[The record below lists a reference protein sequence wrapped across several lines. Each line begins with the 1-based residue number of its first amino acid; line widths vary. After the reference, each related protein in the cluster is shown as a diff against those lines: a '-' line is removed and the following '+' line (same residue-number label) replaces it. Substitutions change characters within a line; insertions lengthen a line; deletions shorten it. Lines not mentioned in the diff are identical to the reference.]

1 MKKKIMKTML
11 IIASLLLIIFGIITL
26 QMLGRVR
33 NILIENSEKSGA
45 QVEEY
50 SDKAM
55 RDQLLQQLSTT
66 TLGCAYIVN
75 ETLENFAGTITII
88 ADSATDI
95 YSNPDRYGR
104 AKVDIPQKSDVGKSM
119 GQFVYA
125 KDVDPDD
132 ESIRQELSM
141 IGNLQG
147 NLLAMYSQY
156 PELGASYIG
165 TETGIM
171 LLAGPVL
178 SDRWEED
185 GSYVYLDPR
194 KRPWY
199 TVAKS
204 AGKAKFSE
212 ITEDY
217 DTGKPAIMCGAPVYR
232 GDEFVAVAGAGVYL
246 EGIKSLMM
254 NARISDEGNSCII
267 DENGR
272 IIFSS
277 RDEGQLRTQTI
288 LGEGDASGNSLS
300 VLAKR
305 AMSGQNGLEL
315 LDIDGE
321 SSYVAYYPI
330 EVIGWSL
337 ISIIPEKTVLAPKES
352 LLGSLKESRQRE
364 LSDVQ
369 QVIGSALFTIFALIV
384 VIGLLIFFIADIL
397 SKHLVKPVVELTDKV
412 SRLEGDSLNFEWD
425 KNTGDEVQQL
435 ATSFGLM
442 TDRMK
447 EYISDIKSATAE
459 KERLRAELDLAT
471 QIQASM
477 LPHDFPPFPDRH
489 EFDIYA
495 MMEPAREVGG
505 DFYDFFLIDQDHL
518 GLVMADVSGKG
529 IPAALFMMIDKTI
542 LQSCAM
548 LGRSAAEI
556 LNKTNEALTSNNQTD
571 MFVTVWMGIL
581 EISTGKLT
589 CANAGHEYP
598 AIKHADGSFELIK
611 DKHGFV
617 IGGMEGITYKEY
629 TLELSHGDKL
639 FLYTDGVPEAT
650 DSENNMYGTDR
661 MITALNKNAD
671 GTCEEILRTV
681 RRDISEF
688 VKDAEQFDDLTMM
701 CVRYN

>member
-11 IIASLLLIIFGIITL
+11 IISSLLLIIFGLITL

-75 ETLENFAGTITII
+75 ETLENFAGTIAII

-95 YSNPDRYGR
+95 YSNPNRYGR
-104 AKVDIPQKSDVGKSM
+104 AEVDIPKKSDVGKSM

-125 KDVDPDD
+125 QDVNPDD
-132 ESIRQELSM
+132 ETIREELSM

-204 AGKAKFSE
+204 AGKAQFSE

-232 GDEFVAVAGAGVYL
+232 GDEFVAVAGAGIYL

-288 LGEGDASGNSLS
+288 LGEGDTSGNSLS

-384 VIGLLIFFIADIL
+384 VIGLLIFFIADML

-629 TLELSHGDKL
+629 SLQLDHGDKL

-650 DSENNMYGTDR
+650 DSENNMYGTER
-661 MITALNKNAD
+661 MIEALNKNAD

>member
-11 IIASLLLIIFGIITL
+11 IISSLLLIIFGIITL

-204 AGKAKFSE
+204 AGKATFSE

-384 VIGLLIFFIADIL
+384 VIGLLIFFIADML

-581 EISTGKLT
+581 EISTGKLI

-629 TLELSHGDKL
+629 TLELNHGDKL

-688 VKDAEQFDDLTMM
+688 VNDAEQFDDLTMM

>member
-11 IIASLLLIIFGIITL
+11 IISSLLLIIFGIITL

-104 AKVDIPQKSDVGKSM
+104 AKVDIPKKSDVGKSM

-288 LGEGDASGNSLS
+288 LGEGEASGNSLS

>member
-11 IIASLLLIIFGIITL
+11 IISSLLLIIFGIITL

-104 AKVDIPQKSDVGKSM
+104 AKVDIPKKSDVGKSM

-125 KDVDPDD
+125 KDVDPGD

-412 SRLEGDSLNFEWD
+412 SRIEGDSLNFEWD

>member
-11 IIASLLLIIFGIITL
+11 IISSLLLIIFGIITL

-55 RDQLLQQLSTT
+55 RDQLLEQLSTT

-104 AKVDIPQKSDVGKSM
+104 AKVDIPKKSDVGKSM

-288 LGEGDASGNSLS
+288 LGEGEASGNSLS